1 MSVNKHWEIYAKKA
15 GLCADNWLCSC
26 ILWHRE
32 MLCHWFYKH
41 PPSTL
46 FYLTYDT
53 SIRLN
58 MRLWSVPNLLHTHHM
73 LHLHSGLNIAPTTS
87 YQLYSKS
94 ICTQHFCKWWPILY
108 IKFEA
113 WNFFQTRSF
122 DMSLYIWHQMPY
134 VPTHCLS
141 QTPKSVNLNDCRP
154 STMHWQNAVLALIT
168 YFLLAYYPILYSS
181 YTQSYV

>member
-1 MSVNKHWEIYAKKA
+1 MT
-15 GLCADNWLCSC
+15 
-26 ILWHRE
+26 
-32 MLCHWFYKH
+32 HWFYKH

-87 YQLYSKS
+87 YQLYSKA

-113 WNFFQTRSF
+113 WN
-122 DMSLYIWHQMPY
+122 LYIIYIWLCIFDIECHMYQHIAFHKHQSLLIWMIVGLQRCTDELPCWHWWH
-134 VPTHCLS
+134 TFCLHIILFYI
-141 QTPKSVNLNDCRP
+141 QATLNLNICKIKHSHP
-154 STMHWQNAVLALIT
+154 GTE
-168 YFLLAYYPILYSS
+168 SS
-181 YTQSYV
+181 I